1 MLSCLHILKAYLLTR
16 RLHWNN
22 ISISYSSIVDIFHR
36 TDQMYCTFP
45 DIVMLPKIYKFHAP
59 FVLFGSANTGLS
71 FQCAGLITFHA

>member
-1 MLSCLHILKAYLLTR
+1 
-16 RLHWNN
+16 
-22 ISISYSSIVDIFHR
+22 
-36 TDQMYCTFP
+36 MYCTFP